1 MNKFR
6 RERMGNWDHARSPGQ
21 HASPNPACRARR
33 FQPRRRASANG
44 SSLVG
49 TDAFA
54 GKRLVIENGAELKST
69 PASPP

>member
-1 MNKFR
+1 MPDR
-6 RERMGNWDHARSPGQ
+6 RAARQPESGVP
-21 HASPNPACRARR
+21 ARR
-33 FQPRRRASANG
+33 LQPRRRASGNG